1 MRKRFTDLGCREV
14 YENFTVKTLAG
25 DEILMKDATVWQLLN
40 LPIDDAI
47 DLFENLL
54 DVCRDVDESVTFD
67 YLFGLVKDQTMEE
80 LGSVDFF
87 DSHEADYEES
97 GLAPHGGRWFVPGS
111 RHYSWSQYQLNYLKN
126 ILKLYLGTKEPTF

>member
-1 MRKRFTDLGCREV
+1 MRKRFPDLGCREV

-54 DVCRDVDESVTFD
+54 DVCRDADESVTFD
-67 YLFGLVKDQTMEE
+67 YLFGLVKDQTRPWKSSALLTSSTLTRLTMRRVAWHLTVE
-80 LGSVDFF
+80 D
-87 DSHEADYEES
+87 
-97 GLAPHGGRWFVPGS
+97 GLFLDQDTTAG
-111 RHYSWSQYQLNYLKN
+111 LNIN
-126 ILKLYLGTKEPTF
+126 